1 MHENAPSRPT
11 FWKNTSFEAN
21 ASLLSLDFG
30 STTCGKGFGGTIA
43 IHREQ
48 EKAAWRLRSLLF
60 RRERSRVEDYR
71 RKPGRQAL
79 RQCERGSRAGGYAS
93 WHAEWRSKEQYY
105 IIDNIKLNRLGCT
118 LYIFNVVVSPSGNE
132 TYFTFHAVDSN
143 GVDICS
149 HQIPV

>member
-48 EKAAWRLRSLLF
+48 EKAAMAPSLALIP
-60 RRERSRVEDYR
+60 ERAQQS
-71 RKPGRQAL
+71 
-79 RQCERGSRAGGYAS
+79 
-93 WHAEWRSKEQYY
+93 
-105 IIDNIKLNRLGCT
+105 
-118 LYIFNVVVSPSGNE
+118 
-132 TYFTFHAVDSN
+132 
-143 GVDICS
+143 
-149 HQIPV
+149 